1 MKLYRME
8 LYKLCHRKIVII
20 SAFFMF
26 VIQMLFCAMKVSE
39 EWTCVDGV
47 LYNGYEAIEK
57 NRQITEE
64 FQGVL
69 TDEKVN
75 AIVEKY
81 GFPQEVVQNYGNY
94 RDGNYLNVFVAEH
107 LSDGFFHG
115 WNEGEYRIATRTY
128 PIADTEL
135 GAARELTGQ
144 EIVLEY
150 TNGCSVFVDML
161 NGGTVLSSI
170 LILFMAS
177 VLFAG
182 ERQTK
187 MIPLL
192 FTSKEGRKKDIY
204 MKIAAVFTVT
214 VCIWSVMVLSCFILC
229 GAIYGFD
236 GLDSLVGMTKITL
249 GLLAKSWS
257 VSIWTVR
264 HFLAVVMF
272 RSFISVIMLCATTIY
287 ISARCRS
294 SFHAVYIAL
303 MFWGLP
309 LLLWFILPDFGIK
322 ILIYATPLYQGMCDT
337 IFDISGIWPMLA
349 QIGVAWSF
357 FCVVIAGFKYK
368 KQQTE

>member
-81 GFPQEVVQNYGNY
+81 GFPQEVAQNYGNY
-94 RDGNYLNVFVAEH
+94 RDGNCLNVFVAEH

-161 NGGTVLSSI
+161 NGGTVFSSI

-214 VCIWSVMVLSCFILC
+214 VCIWSVMVLFCFILC
-229 GAIYGFD
+229 GAIYGFY
-236 GLDSLVGMTKITL
+236 GLDAGKKLVGKYLDGKTFS
-249 GLLAKSWS
+249 GSGN
-257 VSIWTVR
+257 VS
-264 HFLAVVMF
+264 FLYQ
-272 RSFISVIMLCATTIY
+272 RN
-287 ISARCRS
+287 
-294 SFHAVYIAL
+294 HAVRDNDLYFREMSQFFSCGIYC
-303 MFWGLP
+303 
-309 LLLWFILPDFGIK
+309 PDVLGTAASVMV
-322 ILIYATPLYQGMCDT
+322 YSA
-337 IFDISGIWPMLA
+337 
-349 QIGVAWSF
+349 
-357 FCVVIAGFKYK
+357 
-368 KQQTE
+368 